1 VSGISKLSIVG
12 LERIVG
18 LMCRSIKFRQD
29 DQIAEALACLAEAIR
44 INPFFLPC
52 WVSRAFML
60 AGLERYEEAIADLNH
75 YPGPSAELSRV
86 RSDILHT
93 ALAHFGQWLDAEP
106 GNGKLYFQRGNL
118 LLTAH
123 EFIMALAD
131 YDRALQLVPDHSAV
145 LNNRGIALQK
155 LNRYSEALADYEIF
169 LDACPQDAIA
179 WFNRG
184 NIFQLLNRLTDALDS
199 YTHAVALKPGFAEA
213 LTEAGRCSLALG
225 DFQSG
230 WRLHEWRWETAP
242 LKDRCLD
249 SERPLW
255 LGESEL
261 GQRTILIWAEQG
273 FGDTLQFARFVP
285 KVADR
290 AGKVILRAPK
300 ALRALLLSVDG
311 RVTVIDD
318 SVALPA
324 HDVHCPLMSL
334 PLALGSHCDFIPAAI
349 PYLRA
354 DAALSQRWRDFL
366 GKRRRPR
373 IGLAWAGRQHITF
386 DASRDMDLE
395 TIASLAQFDM
405 EFLLLQKTLTDSERQ
420 LLEQQPEF
428 RFLGQMLTDF
438 AETAALIENLDL
450 VISVDTAVAHL
461 AGALGKPCWLML
473 KHAGEWR
480 WQTGRTDT
488 PWYPSTRIFRQ
499 EVAGDWNGVVCAV
512 IAALAS
518 SFWLGS
524 RQGMAANR

>member
-1 VSGISKLSIVG
+1 VSGISKLAIVG
-12 LERIVG
+12 IEQIVG

-29 DQIAEALACLAEAIR
+29 DQIPEALACLVEAIR

-52 WVSRAFML
+52 WVSRAFIF
-60 AGLERYEEAIADLNH
+60 AGLERYEEAIAELNH
-75 YPGPSAELSRV
+75 YPAPSAEVDKV
-86 RSDILHT
+86 RSEILHT
-93 ALAHFGQWLDAEP
+93 ALAHFGQRLAAEP

-118 LLTAH
+118 LLAAH
-123 EFIMALAD
+123 EFIMALSD
-131 YDRALQLVPDHSAV
+131 YDRALQLVPGHSAA

-155 LNRYSEALADYEIF
+155 LNRYSEALADYEIL
-169 LDACPQDAIA
+169 LDACPQDATA

-184 NIFQLLNRLTDALDS
+184 NILQLLNRQTEALDS
-199 YTHAVALKPGFAEA
+199 YARAVALKPGFAEA

-225 DFQSG
+225 DFQNG

-242 LKDRCLD
+242 LKDRWLD
-249 SERPLW
+249 SGRPLW
-255 LGESEL
+255 LGEGEL

-273 FGDTLQFARFVP
+273 FGDTLQFVRFVP

-290 AGKVILRAPK
+290 AGKVILRVPK
-300 ALRALLLSVDG
+300 ALRALLLSVDA

-318 SVALPA
+318 GAALPA

-334 PLALGSHCDFIPAAI
+334 PLALGSHSDFIPASI
-349 PYLRA
+349 PYLCA
-354 DAALSQRWRDFL
+354 DTVLSQHWRDFL
-366 GKRRRPR
+366 GKQRRPR
-373 IGLAWAGRQHITF
+373 IGLAWAGRQHISF
-386 DASRDMDLE
+386 DHSRDMGLE
-395 TIASLAQFDM
+395 TIAPLALLDM
-405 EFLLLQKTLTDSERQ
+405 EFLLLQKALTDSEQQ
-420 LLEQQPEF
+420 LLARQPEF

-461 AGALGKPCWLML
+461 AGALGKPCWLLL

-499 EVAGDWNGVVCAV
+499 KVAGDWNGVVRAV
-512 IAALAS
+512 IAVLA
-518 SFWLGS
+518 GS
-524 RQGMAANR
+524 LWVASRHGMAANR